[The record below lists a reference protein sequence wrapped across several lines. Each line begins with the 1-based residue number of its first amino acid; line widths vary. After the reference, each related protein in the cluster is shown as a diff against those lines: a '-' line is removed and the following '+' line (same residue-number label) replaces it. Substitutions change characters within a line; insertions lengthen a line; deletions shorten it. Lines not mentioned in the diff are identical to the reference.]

1 MSEASSS
8 TTRSS
13 NGRKLTADGLVTKLH
28 KKAGVASD
36 ARFSLT
42 DHLSAGRTLV
52 QLRDALLSGEE
63 LSARSAVVLLCTGIA
78 LRRRH
83 ATSEV
88 PAGDEGPSADAAV
101 QQDRETSRALLIESA
116 HLVFALLC
124 IVEKRNKGVD
134 TDQANGVIEHVN
146 DTSLWDILKPQTKKR
161 PREEEGSGDA
171 EEEAAAGE
179 PGEGEDAAAWREA
192 MRVNSAEI
200 ARHALR
206 IGASQLADGLSYP
219 VMALY
224 FRSASTNMAA
234 RMLVKTSDEF
244 VALGVNQGDASVPR
258 EKRLLAIVQAAESEA
273 GQSILRDMVLSF
285 LLPSS
290 VIGVRR
296 GLLLSRAASTHAG
309 IDHPTVVGRGHDTAM
324 AGAEFIWT
332 NGDDE
337 LERMCCLLSGLAIL
351 TTKGG
356 SDPIRKL
363 EAFNGRVSL
372 PFLETTGL
380 GQLGPR
386 LALFPEA
393 RRWVLYRLDSKGTP
407 KVLSSLSGFEG
418 LCTCVLAMVAA

>member
-1 MSEASSS
+1 M
-8 TTRSS
+8 
-13 NGRKLTADGLVTKLH
+13 
-28 KKAGVASD
+28 
-36 ARFSLT
+36 
-42 DHLSAGRTLV
+42 
-52 QLRDALLSGEE
+52 RDALLAGEE

-83 ATSEV
+83 AASEV
-88 PAGDEGPSADAAV
+88 SAEDEGPSADAAV
-101 QQDRETSRALLIESA
+101 KMDRETSRALLLESA

-124 IVEKRNKGVD
+124 IVEKRNQGVD
-134 TDQANGVIEHVN
+134 TDQASSIIEHVN
-146 DTSLWDILKPQTKKR
+146 DTSLWDVLKPRSKKR
-161 PREEEGSGDA
+161 PREGEEGA
-171 EEEAAAGE
+171 EGAEEAATGE
-179 PGEGEDAAAWREA
+179 PEEGEDAAAWREA

-206 IGASQLADGLSYP
+206 IGASQLVDGLSYP

-224 FRSASTNMAA
+224 FRSASANMAA

-244 VALGVNQGDASVPR
+244 VALGVSQGDTSVPR

-285 LLPSS
+285 LLPPS
-290 VIGVRR
+290 VVGVRR

-309 IDHPTVVGRGHDTAM
+309 IDHPTAVGRAHDTAM

-356 SDPIRKL
+356 TDPIRKL

-372 PFLETTGL
+372 PFFETTGL
-380 GQLGPR
+380 GQLGAR

-407 KVLSSLSGFEG
+407 KVLSSLSGFDG
-418 LCTCVLAMVAA
+418 LCECALAMVAT